1 MENMDFNA
9 IRDSITCPITSDIM
23 TDPVQG
29 NDGHTYERSAI
40 IEWLSRNPVSPQTR
54 QPMRES
60 DLKVNASIR
69 FLCDKYHSGAFGTID
84 SSTRKPAKISTDKIT
99 IDHTNARHKE
109 TGKTYLSFN
118 INNDSFP
125 KNLENG
131 HLSQDIVLVIDH
143 SGSMNAPV
151 EAKDSDG
158 KNLEN
163 GMSVQDIVN
172 HAAKTVA
179 KTLDKNSRLAV
190 VIFDNNI
197 ERVTN
202 LTYMT
207 EMNQSATLAKINNIK
222 PGGQTNIWGGIIE
235 AINILDARDDKSR
248 NSAILILT
256 DGSPNISPARGE
268 VDTLKKLR
276 IKKNFTAPIY
286 TFGFGYS
293 LQRELLY
300 DLAKYANGANGHI
313 PDGGMIATV
322 FCNFT
327 GTILS
332 TVAMNLQLHVTST
345 KGTPT
350 DKLNNLLMGD
360 FPSNYNQEN
369 ECMTFDLGTIQY
381 QQSRD
386 IILNT
391 KDDDE
396 LSYYFT
402 YKIGG
407 ASMKSDVVYL
417 SSIQK
422 SDSSTIRDSINRFK
436 VVEDIRTMLNY
447 NRVGDNSS
455 AMEVF
460 NDLVIDLESQSSSG
474 VSATFTTGLIKNLKG
489 DGSNAGQVKLAISN
503 MDYFKKWGEFY
514 IDQLSRSLNQQI
526 KPNFKDEACLFG
538 GEIFEEI
545 VDKSSDIF
553 NTLPP
558 PEPSLINNQICYG
571 YRGVSAAPAPTR
583 AVTLAAYND
592 INGGCF
598 DSNCKITM
606 ADGSQK
612 VLSEL
617 KKGDCIESADQDNNI
632 TTANVVC
639 ILEMKIK
646 GGIREFVDLP
656 GGLYITPWHPI
667 KYNGEWVFPADI
679 KTPTICSTG
688 SIITLVLDNH
698 HVGFINGYQCIMLGH
713 GFTDGILTHPYY
725 GTERVIDDL
734 KQNYGWHT
742 GRVVVY
748 DTDVKF
754 IKDNNK
760 IVNMVY
766 DYTNEYT
773 KSIRAPATLVES

>member
-1 MENMDFNA
+1 MEHMDFNA

-40 IEWLSRNPVSPQTR
+40 IEWLSRNPISPQTR

-69 FLCDKYHSGAFGTID
+69 FLCDKYHSGAFGSID
-84 SSTRKPAKISTDKIT
+84 ISDSRPVKVSTDKIT
-99 IDHTNARHKE
+99 IDHTNARDKE

-131 HLSQDIVLVIDH
+131 HLSQDVVLVIDH
-143 SGSMNAPV
+143 SGSMNAAV

-179 KTLDKNSRLAV
+179 KTLDKNSRLSI

-197 ERVTN
+197 ERITN

-207 EMNQSATLAKINNIK
+207 EMNQSTTLAKINNIK
-222 PGGQTNIWGGIIE
+222 PGGQTNIWGGILE
-235 AINILDARDDKSR
+235 AINILDERDDKSR

-276 IKKNFTAPIY
+276 INKNFTAPIY
-286 TFGFGYS
+286 TFGFGYK

-332 TVAMNLQLHVTST
+332 TVAMNLQLHVSST

-360 FPSNYNQEN
+360 FPSNYNEKN
-369 ECMTFDLGTIQY
+369 KCMTFDLGTIQH

-391 KDDDE
+391 KYDDE

-407 ASMKSDVVYL
+407 ASMKSDEVYL
-417 SSIQK
+417 SSIQE
-422 SDSSTIRDSINRFK
+422 SDSSIIRDTINRFK
-436 VVEDIRTMLNY
+436 VVEDIRMMLNY
-447 NRVGDNSS
+447 NRVDDNSS
-455 AMEVF
+455 AMQVF
-460 NDLVIDLESQSSSG
+460 DDLVKDLETQSSSG
-474 VSATFTTGLIKNLKG
+474 LSTTFTNGLINNLKG
-489 DGSNAGQVKLAISN
+489 NGSKAGQVKLAISN
-503 MDYFKKWGEFY
+503 MEYFKKWGEFY

-526 KPNFKDEACLFG
+526 KPNFKDEACIFG
-538 GEIFEEI
+538 GENFIDI
-545 VDKSSDIF
+545 VDRASDIF
-553 NTLPP
+553 DTLPP
-558 PEPSLINNQICYG
+558 PKPSLINQTRSNYCDLYTPSPTPV
-571 YRGVSAAPAPTR
+571 VS
-583 AVTLAAYND
+583 LSAYND
-592 INGGCF
+592 PNGGCF

-612 VLSEL
+612 VLSGL
-617 KKGDCIESADQDNNI
+617 KKGDCIQSVDQDNNI

-639 ILEMKIK
+639 VLEIKIK
-646 GGIREFVDLP
+646 TGVREFVDLP

-667 KYNGEWVFPADI
+667 KYNGEWVFPSDI
-679 KTPTICSTG
+679 KQPIICSTR
-688 SIITLVLDNH
+688 SIITLVLDNY

-713 GFTDGILTHPYY
+713 GFTDGILDHPYY
-725 GTERVIDDL
+725 GTDSVINDL
-734 KQNYGWHT
+734 KENYGWQT
-742 GRVVVY
+742 GKISVY
-748 DTDVKF
+748 DTDIEF
-754 IKDNNK
+754 IKDNNYNK
-760 IVNMVY
+760 VIKMVN
-766 DYTNEYT
+766 N
-773 KSIRAPATLVES
+773 SSNIRAPASLVKTY